1 MNYNDYLNYM
11 NKKEISEIK
20 KTLNPENSV
29 ITRIC
34 GCYIDGEKEI
44 KFKSKEAFHSL
55 SEEEAFK
62 YFDIFKHSL
71 SGSIGKNL
79 LNMEFPLA
87 EEKAGGKQEFLL
99 KLKDSGLED
108 DELLDEF
115 YQKVVEN
122 YIYASNYYIILIHG
136 IYDIPGK
143 SSDGSEMFDASDNV
157 YDYILCSIC
166 PVNLAKSG
174 LSYDADTNSIVERVR
189 DWIVAAPANAFLFP
203 AFNDR
208 NTDIHSLLYY
218 SKNPEELQY
227 SFVDNIFGTN
237 APMTAESQKETF
249 NNIIMNTLGEDCD
262 FNTIKT
268 IHETLNEMIEETKDE
283 PEPLILTTNEVKH
296 VFEESDI
303 PNEKLEVLEKQLD
316 VVAEEQQSPTFLA
329 SNVTNVRKFN
339 IETPDVVIKV
349 NPERTDLVETRV
361 IDGRQC
367 LVIAVNDHIE
377 VNGITIRANVNE
389 D

>member
-1 MNYNDYLNYM
+1 M

-20 KTLNPENSV
+20 KTLTPENSV

-34 GCYIDGEKEI
+34 GCYVDGEKEI
-44 KFKSKEAFHSL
+44 KFKSKDAFHAL

-71 SGSIGKNL
+71 SGIIGKNL
-79 LNMEFPLA
+79 LNLEFPIEEEA
-87 EEKAGGKQEFLL
+87 EGGKQEFLL
-99 KLKDSGLED
+99 RLKNSKLED
-108 DELLDEF
+108 DDLLDEV
-115 YQKVVEN
+115 YRKIVEN

-136 IYDIPGK
+136 IYDIPGR
-143 SSDGSEMFDASDNV
+143 SSDGSEMFDSSDNV

-174 LSYDADTNSIVERVR
+174 LSYDSDTNSIGERVR
-189 DWIVAAPANAFLFP
+189 DWIVGVPSNGFLFP

-218 SKNPEELQY
+218 SKNSEELQY
-227 SFVDNIFGTN
+227 SFVDNLFGAS

-249 NNIIMNTLGEDCD
+249 NNLIINTLGEECNFD
-262 FNTIKT
+262 TIKT
-268 IHETLNEMIEETKDE
+268 IHETLNDMIEESKDE
-283 PEPLILTTNEVKH
+283 PDPLVLTSNEVKH
-296 VFEESDI
+296 IFEESSI
-303 PNEKLEVLEKQLD
+303 PEDKIQVLEKQLNA
-316 VVAEEQQSPTFLA
+316 VSEEQPASFLA
-329 SNVTNVRKFN
+329 SNITNIRKFN

-349 NPERTDLVETRV
+349 NPDRTDLVETRV

-377 VNGITIRANVNE
+377 VNGISIRANVNSNGNNSN
-389 D
+389 

>member
-1 MNYNDYLNYM
+1 
-11 NKKEISEIK
+11 
-20 KTLNPENSV
+20 
-29 ITRIC
+29 
-34 GCYIDGEKEI
+34 
-44 KFKSKEAFHSL
+44 
-55 SEEEAFK
+55 
-62 YFDIFKHSL
+62 
-71 SGSIGKNL
+71 
-79 LNMEFPLA
+79 MEFPLD

>member
-1 MNYNDYLNYM
+1 M

-20 KTLNPENSV
+20 KTLTPKNSV

-34 GCYIDGEKEI
+34 GCYVDGEKEI
-44 KFKSKEAFHSL
+44 KFKSKDAFHAL

-71 SGSIGKNL
+71 SGIIGKNL
-79 LNMEFPLA
+79 LNLEFPIEEEA
-87 EEKAGGKQEFLL
+87 EGGKQEFLL
-99 KLKDSGLED
+99 RLKNSKLED
-108 DELLDEF
+108 DDLLDEV
-115 YQKVVEN
+115 YRKIVEN

-136 IYDIPGK
+136 IYDIPGR
-143 SSDGSEMFDASDNV
+143 SSDGSEMFDSSDNV

-174 LSYDADTNSIVERVR
+174 LSYDSDTNSIGERVR
-189 DWIVAAPANAFLFP
+189 DWIVGVPSNGFLFP

-218 SKNPEELQY
+218 SKNSEELQY
-227 SFVDNIFGTN
+227 SFVDNLFGAS

-249 NNIIMNTLGEDCD
+249 NNLIINTLGEECNFD
-262 FNTIKT
+262 TIKT
-268 IHETLNEMIEETKDE
+268 IHETLNDMIEESKDE
-283 PEPLILTTNEVKH
+283 PDPLVLTSNEVKH
-296 VFEESDI
+296 IFEESSI
-303 PNEKLEVLEKQLD
+303 PEDKIQVLEKQLNA
-316 VVAEEQQSPTFLA
+316 VSEEQPASFLA
-329 SNVTNVRKFN
+329 SNITNIRKFN

-349 NPERTDLVETRV
+349 NPDRTDLVETRV

-377 VNGITIRANVNE
+377 VNGISIRANVNSNGNNSN
-389 D
+389 